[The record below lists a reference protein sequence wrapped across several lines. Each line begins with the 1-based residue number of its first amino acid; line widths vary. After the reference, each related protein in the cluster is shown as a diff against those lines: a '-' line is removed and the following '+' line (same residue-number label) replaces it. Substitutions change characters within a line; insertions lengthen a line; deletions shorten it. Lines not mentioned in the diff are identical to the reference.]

1 MRKTIG
7 QRTVRQETTMAKS
20 GTLTHYLYTS
30 SIENIVDSTEL
41 EDAKLINFEENI
53 QERKNLI
60 QLAKKNNVVD
70 SIEED
75 FEQSDSFS

>member
-30 SIENIVDSTEL
+30 SIENIVDSTE
-41 EDAKLINFEENI
+41 DAKLINFEENI
-53 QERKNLI
+53 QEHKNL
-60 QLAKKNNVVD
+60 QKHPTDLFLENNCSCEV
-70 SIEED
+70 SKR
-75 FEQSDSFS
+75 